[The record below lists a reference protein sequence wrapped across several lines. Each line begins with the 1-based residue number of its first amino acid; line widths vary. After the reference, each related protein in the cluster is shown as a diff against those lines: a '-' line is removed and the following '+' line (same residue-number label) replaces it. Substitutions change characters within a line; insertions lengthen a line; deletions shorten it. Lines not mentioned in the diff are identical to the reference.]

1 MVFPAAAISPAP
13 TAAAAIIATPA
24 LAQSVSDGKVKIGIL
39 NDQSGVY
46 ADFGGLGSVEAAIAM
61 SWWDILG
68 DAGQAVSLEHFG
80 ASAPY
85 EVLYEKFGITPE
97 ATVAAAKKSLKIV
110 EGQ

>member
-1 MVFPAAAISPAP
+1 MPCREWFAKQDQAYRDEVIPP
-13 TAAAAIIATPA
+13 
-24 LAQSVSDGKVKIGIL
+24 SVRARV
-39 NDQSGVY
+39 
-46 ADFGGLGSVEAAIAM
+46 SVEAAIAM

>member
-1 MVFPAAAISPAP
+1 MASE
-13 TAAAAIIATPA
+13 TAMIVRDVMTREVACVQAGA
-24 LAQSVSDGKVKIGIL
+24 
-39 NDQSGVY
+39 
-46 ADFGGLGSVEAAIAM
+46 SVEAAIAM